1 MLPMLHPRSRGTI
14 GRGWVAAIVFCTS
27 SLRSHSLSV
36 RGVRSGCE
44 NSGLLCG
51 PCQRS
56 QPGSTS
62 ANGSLADV
70 MVVDV
75 IARGIIGTDR
85 QDYTSAQSLALR

>member
-1 MLPMLHPRSRGTI
+1 MLQPRSGGTV
-14 GRGWVAAIVFCTS
+14 GRGCDAAIAFCTS
-27 SLRSHSLSV
+27 FERNHSFSD

-62 ANGSLADV
+62 GNGSLAGV
-70 MVVDV
+70 MVVNGVPRCV
-75 IARGIIGTDR
+75 IGSGR
-85 QDYTSAQSLALR
+85 QSCTSAQRLALR